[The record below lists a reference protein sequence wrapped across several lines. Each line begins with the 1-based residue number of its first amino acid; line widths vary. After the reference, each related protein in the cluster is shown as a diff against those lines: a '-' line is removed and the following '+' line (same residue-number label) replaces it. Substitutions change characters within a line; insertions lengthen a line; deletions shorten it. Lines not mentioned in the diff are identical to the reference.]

1 MKQTLLPLH
10 LQFFA
15 SEPQPEGDT
24 GADSDNTAQ
33 DQNTAQVGQQ
43 SQADFDYDK
52 LASII
57 SGKQS
62 VAEDTVLKNFF
73 KNQGL
78 SKEEMDQAISRF
90 KEEKAKNQPDVK
102 AIQTQLTQAQ
112 QMMQKANV
120 EKEATLEAM
129 VLGVDPK
136 TIPYLIKM
144 ADLSSVTEMDGKVNK
159 ELLKKA
165 LNQVLEDVPQLK
177 PAKEEHRGFQIG
189 GGQSRGTDTNDQLA
203 SIFGNKK

>member
-1 MKQTLLPLH
+1 MKQTVLPMH

-15 SEPQPEGDT
+15 SEPQQEGDT
-24 GADSDNTAQ
+24 GVNSGNVAQGQNNTQA
-33 DQNTAQVGQQ
+33 GQQ
-43 SQADFDYDK
+43 SQVDFDYDK
-52 LASII
+52 LAGII

-102 AIQTQLTQAQ
+102 VLQTQLTQAQ
-112 QMMQKANV
+112 QMVRQANV

-129 VLGVDPK
+129 VLGVDSK
-136 TIPYLIKM
+136 TIPYLIKL
-144 ADLSSVTEMDGKVNK
+144 ADLSSVTETDGKVNK
-159 ELLKKA
+159 EMLKKA

-189 GGQSRGTDTNDQLA
+189 SGRSQGTNQNDQLA